1 MADGVGRSGGGV
13 DKPVSEYLLIK
24 TDVLPEVFT
33 NVMQVKSL
41 LQSGQVDSVN
51 EAVKQVGM
59 SRSAF
64 YKYRDS
70 VQAWQDPISVESVTI
85 VASLLLE
92 SDALS
97 GLILNL
103 TNLGAKLLNIS
114 QSLPRRGFVDLM
126 LTADLSE
133 MDGDRVAL
141 KRLLAKVPGV
151 RRLEIWSAE
160 DDNN

>member
-1 MADGVGRSGGGV
+1 MAEAGGRSSGGT

-24 TDVLPEVFT
+24 TDVLPEVFN

-70 VQAWQDPISVESVTI
+70 VQAYQDPISVESVTI

-97 GLILNL
+97 QLILNL
-103 TNLGAKLLNIS
+103 TNMGAKLLNIS
-114 QSLPRRGFVDLM
+114 QSLPRRGSVDLM
-126 LTADLSE
+126 LTVDLHE
-133 MDGDRVAL
+133 TDGDRVSL
-141 KRLLAKVPGV
+141 KRMLAKIPGV
-151 RRLEIWSAE
+151 RRLELWSADE
-160 DDNN
+160 DGN